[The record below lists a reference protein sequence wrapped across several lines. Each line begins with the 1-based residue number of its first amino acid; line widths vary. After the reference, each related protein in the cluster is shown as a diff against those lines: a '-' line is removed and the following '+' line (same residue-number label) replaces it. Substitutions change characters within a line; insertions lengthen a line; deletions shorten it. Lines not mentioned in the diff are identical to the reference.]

1 MTTYATE
8 IYEGDGSTTQF
19 AVNFSFIQ
27 RSHVEVYRVVKS
39 TSAETTLSVV
49 TSGSPTGDQYI
60 WDTDEQ
66 IQVGTA
72 PADTEEIKIVRT
84 TPVDEQLVQWRDGSF
99 IVAEDLNTS
108 DQQFLYL
115 IQELDDRAGADED
128 AAVPEAP
135 DNGKQYGRQSKG
147 WTETLPDAPSD
158 GKEYSRKDG
167 AWQESAGFPEAPQDS
182 YLYGRENAGW
192 KKVPDPGI
200 EEAPIDNKEYVR
212 VNQSWKEI
220 PDDQTGVPEAPINTK
235 TFARKD
241 ASWVEISSTGGINYK
256 GTRDLTLAAPTAIAG
271 DFYVN
276 TATTGVVAASWTG
289 IAGDTL
295 EGAERVV
302 YNGSTWEMLPMPPA
316 PAGVVEEVVAGNDI
330 TVNSGNPAQ
339 PVVSVKDGVFLKSFE
354 VKAGTD
360 ITVVGGDT
368 VSVTN
373 NSFLPYDISTLAALP
388 TP

>member
-8 IYEGDGSTTQF
+8 VYEGDGSTTQF

-39 TSAETTLSVV
+39 TSAETELSVV

-72 PADTEEIKIVRT
+72 PADAEQIKIVRT

-115 IQELDDRAGADED
+115 IQELDDRVGADED
-128 AAVPEAP
+128 SAVGEAP
-135 DNGKQYGRQSKG
+135 NDGVLYGRQSK
-147 WTETLPDAPSD
+147 
-158 GKEYSRKDG
+158 
-167 AWQESAGFPEAPQDS
+167 AWQAVPDPDVGEAPDDGS
-182 YLYGRENAGW
+182 LYGRESKQW
-192 KKVPDPGI
+192 KKVPDPGV
-200 EEAPIDNKEYVR
+200 EEAPQDNREYVR
-212 VNQSWKEI
+212 VNKSWKEI
-220 PDDQTGVPEAPINTK
+220 PEDQTGVPEAPINQK

-241 ASWVEISSTGGINYK
+241 ASWIEISSTGGITYK
-256 GTRDLTLAAPTAIAG
+256 GTRDLTLAAPTAVAG

-276 TATTGVVAASWTG
+276 TATTGTVNASWTG
-289 IAGDTL
+289 IAGDAL

-330 TVNSGNPAQ
+330 TVNSGNPAK

-360 ITVVGGDT
+360 ITVVNGDT

-373 NSFLPYDISTLAALP
+373 NSFLPYDISTLDPLP